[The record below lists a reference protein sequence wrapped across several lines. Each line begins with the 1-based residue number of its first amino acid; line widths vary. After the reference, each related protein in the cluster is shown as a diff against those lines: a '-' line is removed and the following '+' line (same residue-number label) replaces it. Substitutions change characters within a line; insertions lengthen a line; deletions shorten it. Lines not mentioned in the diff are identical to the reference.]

1 MARIVELVLPV
12 HSGNNAAV
20 HKSQNACG
28 KELSEP
34 RFSDLWSAHKSLTSQ
49 EKNNNVTTTP
59 VPLTLCQE
67 WQCIVNNTML
77 YQFVWQHHALCVVLW
92 KHQAVSVYVVLWRT
106 TCFMT
111 LVWYCEQHHAVSV
124 YVVLWRTPYFM
135 TFVWYCE
142 QHQAVSVLCVV
153 LWKRQAVSVCVVLW
167 EIPCFMCGIV
177 NHTKLCLVW
186 FVLQQVMYL
195 TVCLLA
201 LTTVEVPPPL
211 SHPRPLCKW
220 WNHYT
225 EWLDKQLFENTLRAM
240 LWEGRCLWMSYITCF
255 WRL

>member
-77 YQFVWQHHALCVVLW
+77 YQFVWQHHA
-92 KHQAVSVYVVLWRT
+92 
-106 TCFMT
+106 
-111 LVWYCEQHHAVSV
+111 
-124 YVVLWRTPYFM
+124 
-135 TFVWYCE
+135 
-142 QHQAVSVLCVV
+142 LCVV